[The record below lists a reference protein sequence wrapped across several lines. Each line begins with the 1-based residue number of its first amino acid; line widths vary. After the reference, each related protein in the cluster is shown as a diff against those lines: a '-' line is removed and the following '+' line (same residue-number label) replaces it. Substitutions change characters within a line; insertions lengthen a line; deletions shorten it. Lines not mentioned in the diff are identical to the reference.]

1 MNTQKTHKNK
11 IGARNLTTA
20 EAKLILPAYE
30 HIYDQI
36 EQFRVE
42 KEPRPNE
49 VKAKGEYTNQKT
61 NNIGI
66 IGVRGAGKTSIL
78 KTIKATL
85 EKKLEYQDIIL
96 PIIVPENMSESST
109 LMATILGM
117 LSEFIKNRDQERKNG
132 CIEKDSLKKCCDEA
146 IKQYTYIQKEYRS
159 ILLREYTTENDYVKS
174 SAEVFNSDIEFIK
187 KFNQLISFVV
197 NPNNQIDN
205 KNLLFLFIDDI
216 DLSTY
221 RCADVVKTLLSYLSN
236 ENIVTIISGDLNTFE
251 EALTLD
257 FLRRDN
263 VLDGDILNSAIGENT
278 ILKSKQDLAYE
289 YLKKILP
296 PVYRYQIKHWSLEE
310 KGNYCIV
317 NLSKERELENDMGVK
332 LSDLLSQA
340 LSGWIDPSYFC
351 YMENSQEKKVLP
363 YTYHLFDNTSRG
375 LNNIYNVLSDIAAK
389 RKEKEGE
396 YLVEKKLLLDT
407 IVASKPVYNQHR
419 DDIYDYLYI
428 VGETEKDSK
437 VFFDNAIN
445 IIYKEKEQ
453 DERNKKESQR
463 TFYIEEAV
471 DRFSLFLL
479 VDFAARLLYG
489 NSNLNNNYRRAV
501 EKDQNYIKLKN
512 RAMEDLFFYPEI
524 AERTINVLDRGW
536 TDRSAMNAIYRR
548 KEEKLYFLNRNFLLR
563 GDVIFN
569 MTYYRCLPLERIVHL
584 KQDGTHFTT
593 SSEQDVIISF
603 WSALSSLAWTNEM
616 KPLQMAAIYYPTFW
630 EEYSYM
636 QSRMSGMASQN
647 VIMAL
652 FYTECDEAVGNTKIQ
667 EGIKQYLYHI
677 NIQSLSVE
685 NIKQQLS
692 RILINTISQLIQ
704 PMIDQQD
711 ADAKIQYKKKESVVN
726 RDMERRIGILQA
738 IDREK
743 LWKSEVI
750 GSVTEYL
757 KKTIG
762 TILVDIGAKLLQ
774 SEDIL
779 INIKKAND
787 SWKDFRNAYAGVSD
801 TKFKQTKRSIWW
813 ILQEDN
819 PENNGEL
826 EQGVSLSAYQ
836 KMCCKLK
843 ELANNNNVWYGQF
856 EAQRLWNVLQEA
868 FADVEEDEKWM
879 AEHPYFVFL
888 LQCYYKYKIARDTT
902 GKIFARA
909 DLLAD
914 ITKQLLAA
922 NEDADDT
929 ALNNFIDSLN
939 KNPDFQTTADEF
951 EKLFPNKLLEVSK

>member
-20 EAKLILPAYE
+20 EAKLILPAYK

-36 EQFRVE
+36 NQFREE
-42 KEPRPNE
+42 KESRPNE
-49 VKAKGEYTNQKT
+49 MKAKGEYTNQKT

-85 EKKLEYQDIIL
+85 EKKSKYQDIIL

-132 CIEKDSLKKCCDEA
+132 CIEKDPLKKCCDEA

-187 KFNQLISFVV
+187 KFNQLISFLV
-197 NPNNQIDN
+197 NPNNETDN

-263 VLDGDILNSAIGENT
+263 VLDGDVLNSVIGDNT

-296 PVYRYQIKHWSLEE
+296 PAYRYQIKHWSLEE

-317 NLSKERELENDMGVK
+317 DLSKEQELENDMGVK

-375 LNNIYNVLSDIAAK
+375 LNNVYNVLSDIAAK

-407 IVASKPVYNQHR
+407 IVASKPVYNQRR
-419 DDIYDYLYI
+419 DDIYDYLYV

-437 VFFDNAIN
+437 VFFDNAVN
-445 IIYKEKEQ
+445 IIYKEKTQ
-453 DERNKKESQR
+453 DEPNKKESQR

-489 NSNLNNNYRRAV
+489 NSNLNNNYRRAI
-501 EKDQNYIKLKN
+501 EKDQSYIKLKN
-512 RAMEDLFFYPEI
+512 RAMEDLFFNPEI
-524 AERTINVLDRGW
+524 AERAINVLDRGW
-536 TDRSAMNAIYRR
+536 TDRSAMNAKYRK
-548 KEEKLYFLNRNFLLR
+548 KEEKLYFLNRNFLLK

-569 MTYYRCLPLERIVHL
+569 MTYYRCLPIERIIKL
-584 KQDGTHFTT
+584 EQDGTYFTT
-593 SSEQDVIISF
+593 SLEQEVIISF
-603 WSALSSLAWTNEM
+603 WSALSSLAWTNAI
-616 KPLQMAAIYYPTFW
+616 KPLQMAARYYPTFW
-630 EEYSYM
+630 EEYSYI
-636 QSRMSGMASQN
+636 QSRLSGMAAQN

-652 FYTECDEAVGNTKIQ
+652 FDKECDEVIRNRNIEESTKSQ
-667 EGIKQYLYHI
+667 LY
-677 NIQSLSVE
+677 
-685 NIKQQLS
+685 
-692 RILINTISQLIQ
+692 RILINTISQLLQ
-704 PMIDQQD
+704 LMIDQHD
-711 ADAKIQYKKKESVVN
+711 IDMEVEFDKKEYIGN
-726 RDMERRIGILQA
+726 REMERRVGILQA
-738 IDREK
+738 IDRET

-750 GSVTEYL
+750 ESVAEYL
-757 KKTIG
+757 KKEIG
-762 TILVDIGAKLLQ
+762 KTLTDIQNRLLGINGTLIL
-774 SEDIL
+774 
-779 INIKKAND
+779 NIKKAND
-787 SWKDFRNAYAGVSD
+787 SWKDFRSAYDGESN
-801 TKFKQTKRSIWW
+801 TIFRQTKNSIWW
-813 ILQEDN
+813 ILGKDN
-819 PENNGEL
+819 PESNGEL
-826 EQGVSLSAYQ
+826 EQGVSLATYQ
-836 KMCCKLK
+836 EICDELEKL
-843 ELANNNNVWYGQF
+843 ATNNRVWYGRF

-868 FADVEEDEKWM
+868 FVDVEEDEKWM
-879 AEHPYFVFL
+879 AEHPYFAFL

-914 ITKQLLAA
+914 ITRQLLAA
-922 NEDADDT
+922 NEDADDA
-929 ALNNFIDSLN
+929 ALNDFIDSLN

-951 EKLFPNKLLEVSK
+951 EKLFS

>member
-20 EAKLILPAYE
+20 EAKLILPAYK

-36 EQFRVE
+36 DQFREE
-42 KEPRPNE
+42 KESRPNE
-49 VKAKGEYTNQKT
+49 MKAKGEYTNQKT

-85 EKKLEYQDIIL
+85 EKKSEYQDIIL

-132 CIEKDSLKKCCDEA
+132 CIEKDPLNKCCDEA

-187 KFNQLISFVV
+187 KFNQLISFLV
-197 NPNNQIDN
+197 NPNNETDN

-221 RCADVVKTLLSYLSN
+221 RCTDVVKTLLSYLSN

-263 VLDGDILNSAIGENT
+263 VLDGDVLNSAIGENT

-289 YLKKILP
+289 CLKKILP
-296 PVYRYQIKHWSLEE
+296 PAYRYQIKHWSLEE

-317 NLSKERELENDMGVK
+317 DLSKEQELENDMGVK

-340 LSGWIDPSYFC
+340 LSGWIDSSYFC

-375 LNNIYNVLSDIAAK
+375 LNNVYNVLSDIAAK

-407 IVASKPVYNQHR
+407 IVASKPVYNQRR
-419 DDIYDYLYI
+419 DDIYDYLYV

-437 VFFDNAIN
+437 VFFDNAVN
-445 IIYKEKEQ
+445 IIYKEKTQ
-453 DERNKKESQR
+453 DEPNKKESQR

-471 DRFSLFLL
+471 ERFSLFLL

-501 EKDQNYIKLKN
+501 EKDQSYIKLKN

-524 AERTINVLDRGW
+524 AERAINVLDRGW
-536 TDRSAMNAIYRR
+536 TDRSAMNAIYRK
-548 KEEKLYFLNRNFLLR
+548 KEEKLYFLNRNFLLK

-569 MTYYRCLPLERIVHL
+569 MTYYRCLPIERIIKL
-584 KQDGTHFTT
+584 EQDGTYFTT
-593 SSEQDVIISF
+593 SLEQDVIISF
-603 WSALSSLAWTNEM
+603 WSAISSVAWTN
-616 KPLQMAAIYYPTFW
+616 
-630 EEYSYM
+630 
-636 QSRMSGMASQN
+636 
-647 VIMAL
+647 
-652 FYTECDEAVGNTKIQ
+652 
-667 EGIKQYLYHI
+667 
-677 NIQSLSVE
+677 
-685 NIKQQLS
+685 
-692 RILINTISQLIQ
+692 
-704 PMIDQQD
+704 
-711 ADAKIQYKKKESVVN
+711 AKI
-726 RDMERRIGILQA
+726 G
-738 IDREK
+738 
-743 LWKSEVI
+743 
-750 GSVTEYL
+750 
-757 KKTIG
+757 
-762 TILVDIGAKLLQ
+762 
-774 SEDIL
+774 
-779 INIKKAND
+779 
-787 SWKDFRNAYAGVSD
+787 
-801 TKFKQTKRSIWW
+801 
-813 ILQEDN
+813 
-819 PENNGEL
+819 
-826 EQGVSLSAYQ
+826 
-836 KMCCKLK
+836 
-843 ELANNNNVWYGQF
+843 
-856 EAQRLWNVLQEA
+856 
-868 FADVEEDEKWM
+868 
-879 AEHPYFVFL
+879 
-888 LQCYYKYKIARDTT
+888 
-902 GKIFARA
+902 RA
-909 DLLAD
+909 H
-914 ITKQLLAA
+914 
-922 NEDADDT
+922 
-929 ALNNFIDSLN
+929 
-939 KNPDFQTTADEF
+939 
-951 EKLFPNKLLEVSK
+951 V

>member
-20 EAKLILPAYE
+20 EAKLILPTYE

-36 EQFRVE
+36 DQFRVE

-49 VKAKGEYTNQKT
+49 VKAKGEYTSQKT

-85 EKKLEYQDIIL
+85 EKKSEYQDIIL

-132 CIEKDSLKKCCDEA
+132 CIEKDPLKKCCDEA

-197 NPNNQIDN
+197 NPNNEIDN

-317 NLSKERELENDMGVK
+317 DLSKEQELENDMGVK

-419 DDIYDYLYI
+419 DDIYDYLYV

-445 IIYKEKEQ
+445 IIYKEKTL
-453 DERNKKESQR
+453 DEPNKKESQR

-489 NSNLNNNYRRAV
+489 NSNQENNYINIV

-512 RAMEDLFFYPEI
+512 KAMEDLFFNPEI
-524 AERTINVLDRGW
+524 AERAIDVSNKGW
-536 TDRSAMNAIYRR
+536 TDNRGLNFVYK
-548 KEEKLYFLNRNFLLR
+548 KEEKLYFLNKNFLLK
-563 GDVIFN
+563 GEVLFN
-569 MTYYRCLPLERIVHL
+569 MTYYRCLPIEHIIKL
-584 KQDGTHFTT
+584 KQDGKYFTT
-593 SSEQDVIISF
+593 SLEQDVIISF
-603 WSALSSLAWTNEM
+603 WSALSSLAWTNAM
-616 KPLQMAAIYYPTFW
+616 KPLQMAARYYPTFW
-630 EEYSYM
+630 EEYAYI
-636 QSRMSGMASQN
+636 QSRLSGMASQN

-652 FYTECDEAVGNTKIQ
+652 FDKECDEVVKKIPM
-667 EGIKQYLYHI
+667 EKGIEQRI
-677 NIQSLSVE
+677 A
-685 NIKQQLS
+685 
-692 RILINTISQLIQ
+692 RILINTISQLLQ
-704 PMIDQQD
+704 PMIDRRD
-711 ADAKIQYKKKESVVN
+711 RNVEIQYEKKEYVGDN
-726 RDMERRIGILQA
+726 KIERRIGILQA

-743 LWKSEVI
+743 LWKSEI
-750 GSVTEYL
+750 IESVAEYL
-757 KKTIG
+757 KKEIDKTL
-762 TILVDIGAKLLQ
+762 TDIQNKLLGINGTL
-774 SEDIL
+774 IL
-779 INIKKAND
+779 NIKKAND
-787 SWKDFRNAYAGVSD
+787 SWKDFRSAYDGESN
-801 TKFKQTKRSIWW
+801 TLFRQTKNSIWW
-813 ILQEDN
+813 ILGEDN
-819 PENNGEL
+819 PESNGEL
-826 EQGVSLSAYQ
+826 EQGVLLATYQ
-836 KMCCKLK
+836 KICDELK
-843 ELANNNNVWYGQF
+843 NLATNNRVWYGRF

-939 KNPDFQTTADEF
+939 KNSDFQTTADEF
-951 EKLFPNKLLEVSK
+951 EKLFSK

>member
-20 EAKLILPAYE
+20 EAKLILPAYK

-36 EQFRVE
+36 DQFREE
-42 KEPRPNE
+42 KESRPNE
-49 VKAKGEYTNQKT
+49 MKAKGEYTNQKT

-85 EKKLEYQDIIL
+85 EKKSEYQDIIL

-117 LSEFIKNRDQERKNG
+117 LSEFIKNRDQERKNR
-132 CIEKDSLKKCCDEA
+132 CIEKDPLNKCCDEA

-187 KFNQLISFVV
+187 KFNQLISFLV
-197 NPNNQIDN
+197 NPNNETDN

-221 RCADVVKTLLSYLSN
+221 RCTDVVKTLLSYLSN

-263 VLDGDILNSAIGENT
+263 VLDGDVLNSAIGENT

-296 PVYRYQIKHWSLEE
+296 PAYRYQIKHWSLEE

-317 NLSKERELENDMGVK
+317 DLSKEQELENDMGVK

-340 LSGWIDPSYFC
+340 LSGWIDSSYFC

-375 LNNIYNVLSDIAAK
+375 LNNVYNVLSDIAAK

-407 IVASKPVYNQHR
+407 IVASKPVYNQRR
-419 DDIYDYLYI
+419 DDIYDYLYV

-437 VFFDNAIN
+437 VFFDNALN
-445 IIYKEKEQ
+445 IIYKEKTQ
-453 DERNKKESQR
+453 DEPNKKESQR

-471 DRFSLFLL
+471 ERFSLFLL

-489 NSNLNNNYRRAV
+489 NSNLNNNYRRAI
-501 EKDQNYIKLKN
+501 EKDRSYIKLKN

-524 AERTINVLDRGW
+524 AERAINVLDRGW
-536 TDRSAMNAIYRR
+536 TDRSAMNAIYRK
-548 KEEKLYFLNRNFLLR
+548 KEEKLYFLNRNFLLK

-569 MTYYRCLPLERIVHL
+569 MTYYRCLPIERIIKL
-584 KQDGTHFTT
+584 EQDGTYFTT
-593 SSEQDVIISF
+593 SLEQDVIISF
-603 WSALSSLAWTNEM
+603 WSAISSVAWTNAI
-616 KPLQMAAIYYPTFW
+616 KPLQMAARYYPTFW
-630 EEYSYM
+630 EEYAYI
-636 QSRMSGMASQN
+636 QSRLSGMASQN

-652 FYTECDEAVGNTKIQ
+652 FDKECDEVIRNR
-667 EGIKQYLYHI
+667 
-677 NIQSLSVE
+677 NIEEST
-685 NIKQQLS
+685 KQQLY
-692 RILINTISQLIQ
+692 RILINTISQLLQ
-704 PMIDQQD
+704 PMIDQHD
-711 ADAKIQYKKKESVVN
+711 IDMEVEFDKKEYIGN
-726 RDMERRIGILQA
+726 REMERRVGILQA
-738 IDREK
+738 IDRET

-750 GSVTEYL
+750 ESVAEYL
-757 KKTIG
+757 KKEIG
-762 TILVDIGAKLLQ
+762 KTLTDIQNRLLEINGTLIL
-774 SEDIL
+774 
-779 INIKKAND
+779 NIKKAND
-787 SWKDFRNAYAGVSD
+787 SWKDFRSAYDGESN
-801 TKFKQTKRSIWW
+801 TIFRQTKNSIWW
-813 ILQEDN
+813 ILGKDN
-819 PENNGEL
+819 PESNGEL
-826 EQGVSLSAYQ
+826 EQGVSLATYQ
-836 KMCCKLK
+836 EICDKL
-843 ELANNNNVWYGQF
+843 ENLATNNRVWYGRF

-868 FADVEEDEKWM
+868 FADVEADEKWI
-879 AEHPYFVFL
+879 AEHPYFAFL

-914 ITKQLLAA
+914 ITRQLLAA
-922 NEDADDT
+922 NEDADDA
-929 ALNNFIDSLN
+929 ALNDFIDSLN

-951 EKLFPNKLLEVSK
+951 EKLFSK

>member
-1 MNTQKTHKNK
+1 MSTQNTHKNK
-11 IGARNLTTA
+11 IGARNLTMI

-42 KEPRPNE
+42 KEPHPVE
-49 VKAKGEYTNQKT
+49 MKAKGEYTNQKT

-85 EKKLEYQDIIL
+85 EKKPEYQDIIL

-117 LSEFIKNRDQERKNG
+117 LSEFIKNRAQERKNG
-132 CIEKDSLKKCCDEA
+132 CIEKDPLKKCCDEA

-187 KFNQLISFVV
+187 KFNQLISFLV
-197 NPNNQIDN
+197 NPNNETDN

-236 ENIVTIISGDLNTFE
+236 ENIVTIISGDQNTFE

-263 VLDGDILNSAIGENT
+263 VLDGDVLNNAIGENT

-296 PVYRYQIKHWSLEE
+296 PAYRYQIKHWSLEE
-310 KGNYCIV
+310 KGNYCIGD
-317 NLSKERELENDMGVK
+317 LSKEQESGNDMGVK

-407 IVASKPVYNQHR
+407 IVASKPVYNQRR
-419 DDIYDYLYI
+419 DDIYDYLYV

-445 IIYKEKEQ
+445 IIYKEKEGQ
-453 DERNKKESQR
+453 G
-463 TFYIEEAV
+463 TFYIEKAV
-471 DRFSLFLL
+471 ERFSLFLF

-489 NSNLNNNYRRAV
+489 NSNQENNYINIV
-501 EKDQNYIKLKN
+501 EKDQNYSELKN
-512 RAMEDLFFYPEI
+512 KAMEDLFFNPEI
-524 AERTINVLDRGW
+524 AERAINVPKKGW
-536 TDRSAMNAIYRR
+536 SEKKELNTVYR
-548 KEEKLYFLNRNFLLR
+548 KEEKLYFLNRNFLLK

-584 KQDGTHFTT
+584 KQDGTYFTT
-593 SSEQDVIISF
+593 SLEQDVIISF
-603 WSALSSLAWTNEM
+603 WNALSSVAWTNAI

-630 EEYSYM
+630 QEYAYI
-636 QSRMSGMASQN
+636 QSRLSGMASQN

-652 FYTECDEAVGNTKIQ
+652 FDKECDEVIKKIAVEDIEQ
-667 EGIKQYLYHI
+667 DMEELRQRIA
-677 NIQSLSVE
+677 
-685 NIKQQLS
+685 
-692 RILINTISQLIQ
+692 RILINTISQLLQ
-704 PMIDQQD
+704 PMIERRDRNVE
-711 ADAKIQYKKKESVVN
+711 IQYEKKEHVGDN
-726 RDMERRIGILQA
+726 KIERRIGILQA

-743 LWKSEVI
+743 LWKSEI
-750 GSVTEYL
+750 IESVAEYL
-757 KKTIG
+757 KKEIDKTL
-762 TILVDIGAKLLQ
+762 TDIQNKLLGMN
-774 SEDIL
+774 ETLIL
-779 INIKKAND
+779 NIKKAND
-787 SWKDFRNAYAGVSD
+787 SWKDFRSAYDGESN
-801 TKFKQTKRSIWW
+801 TIFRQTKRSIWW
-813 ILQEDN
+813 ILGKDN
-819 PENNGEL
+819 PESNGEL
-826 EQGVSLSAYQ
+826 EQGVSLAAYQ
-836 KMCCKLK
+836 EICD
-843 ELANNNNVWYGQF
+843 ELEHLATNNRVWYGQF
-856 EAQRLWNVLQEA
+856 EAQRLWNILQEA
-868 FADVEEDEKWM
+868 FADVETDEKWM

-888 LQCYYKYKIARDTT
+888 LQCYYKYKIQRDTT

-914 ITKQLLAA
+914 ITRQLLAA
-922 NEDADDT
+922 NEDADNT
-929 ALNNFIDSLN
+929 ALNNFINSLN
-939 KNPDFQTTADEF
+939 KNSDFQTTADEF
-951 EKLFPNKLLEVSK
+951 EKLFSK